1 MIRMSKEADYGI
13 VLLTHFAGGEG
24 LTYSARALSD
34 ETRIPLPMVSKIL
47 KVLAREGVLSSRRG
61 AKGGYSLA
69 LQPGRIS
76 VADIINVIE
85 GPIAMT
91 ECVGTPGECK
101 QEPVCCIRSNW
112 QVINQAVLDALERI
126 SLQDMTSP
134 LSDSLVPLEAGRG
147 NEPVRPRAAV

>member
-1 MIRMSKEADYGI
+1 MRMSKEADYGI

-91 ECVGTPGECK
+91 ECIGMPGECK

-112 QVINQAVLDALERI
+112 QVINQAVLDALERV
-126 SLQDMTSP
+126 SLLDMTSP
-134 LSDSLVPLEAGRG
+134 LSNSLVPLDTGRG
-147 NEPVRPRAAV
+147 QESSRQPVTS